1 MKPKLLL
8 ALTLVLSGALM
19 RYSAAAHA
27 EEAAA
32 TKSPPTNTEQS
43 LESLLHAPFPGEK
56 GGSRWTGN
64 WVGTIQDLSPVDLNR
79 IAVAA
84 ARELSLC
91 TTNGDCISADT
102 VDRVLYQP
110 MSADT
115 PTEAALRRLCMW
127 NQQRMYLLRDM
138 ANRRQISDP
147 GVIEPL
153 IIMLDYPGTETLIR
167 DEAAQILC
175 QITGRECANL
185 YQYST
190 GEKHEQLVR
199 WWWDWWAK
207 NKNGHPMFG
216 DDLKQAIADR
226 VSAIQKQIILEVK
239 GYGGLAYGG
248 LAAASVNRPDR
259 ENLMTIRVDS
269 SLMQNAIPGSK
280 EQIYLQISAHYET
293 PRLPPNSEERHS
305 YPAGVVGEWQP
316 LGSHEKIKIE
326 EVYHELLPGT
336 DVAVTVDAASQ
347 DGAFPKL
354 VRECLQ
360 RPPESIQ
367 PEIARLT
374 EQLHDEQG
382 SSRAAR
388 VLVQVGE
395 YAPVIAAL
403 SSTNLSIQRSAI
415 IGLADLNPN
424 IKSSASVTIAVPPLI
439 HLLKTSSSYTRYLAA
454 WALGHVHAE
463 DKASVDAL
471 IAAINDED
479 QQVRKA
485 AIISLAEF
493 KSQAHLIVPVLHKL
507 ADTHSEVSAE
517 VTMALN
523 ELNPYLERAP

>member
-1 MKPKLLL
+1 
-8 ALTLVLSGALM
+8 M
-19 RYSAAAHA
+19 RYSVAAHA

-32 TKSPPTNTEQS
+32 TKSPATNTEQS

-64 WVGTIQDLSPVDLNR
+64 WVDTIQDPSPAYRNR

-110 MSADT
+110 TSADT
-115 PTEAALRRLCMW
+115 PTEAALRRLCQW
-127 NQQRMYLLRDM
+127 NEGRMYLLRDL
-138 ANRRQISDP
+138 ANRHEISDP
-147 GVIEPL
+147 SVIEPL
-153 IIMLDYPGTETLIR
+153 IIMLDYPGTKTTIR
-167 DEAAQILC
+167 DQAAQILC
-175 QITGRECANL
+175 QITGRDYANF

-190 GEKHEQLVR
+190 GEKHEQFVR

-207 NKNGHPMFG
+207 NKGNYRIYDEH
-216 DDLKQAIADR
+216 LKQAIADR
-226 VSAIQKQIILEVK
+226 VSAIQKQIVLEVK
-239 GYGGLAYGG
+239 GYSGIASGSIPR
-248 LAAASVNRPDR
+248 ASVNRSATD
-259 ENLMTIRVDS
+259 NLLETSVDS
-269 SLMQNAIPGSK
+269 SFMQNTVPGSK
-280 EQIYLQISAHYET
+280 GQIYLRISAHFET
-293 PRLPPNSEERHS
+293 PRWELNPVEHHD

-316 LGSHEKIKIE
+316 LGSKEKITIE
-326 EVYHELLPGT
+326 QVYHELLPGA
-336 DVAVTVDAASQ
+336 DIAITVDAASQ
-347 DGAFPKL
+347 DGEFPRL

-374 EQLHDEQG
+374 EQLNDEKDSG
-382 SSRAAR
+382 RAASE
-388 VLVQVGE
+388 LVQVGE

-403 SSTNLSIQRSAI
+403 SNTNLTIQRGAI
-415 IGLADLNPN
+415 IGLASLNPN
-424 IKSSASVTIAVPPLI
+424 MKSSASVTTAVPALI
-439 HLLKTSSSYTRYLAA
+439 RLLKTSDSYTRYLAA

-479 QQVRKA
+479 QQVRKT

-493 KSQAHLIVPVLHKL
+493 KSQAHLIVPVLQKL

-517 VTMALN
+517 VAMALN
-523 ELNPYLERAP
+523 ELNPHPERAP